1 MCTGENAVSKPTWVV
16 LLFLVVPG
24 LVISR
29 QVQS

>member
-1 MCTGENAVSKPTWVV
+1 VPKPTWVV